1 MVQTDTYAKILSALA
16 SLAFLSFIFGIILY
30 IIEGSSPYW
39 LTTWYNK
46 HFNTNYSVTNIRYK
60 IYHAA
65 GWFIMGAVI
74 ALIIIEMFSQT
85 YLDKR
90 RKHEFIL
97 THLAM
102 QLENK
107 I

>member
-1 MVQTDTYAKILSALA
+1 MVETDTYAKILTAFA

-30 IIEGSSPYW
+30 IIEGTSEYW
-39 LTTWYNK
+39 MTKWYNK
-46 HFNTNYSVTNIRYK
+46 HFNTEYNVTIVK
-60 IYHAA
+60 KKVFHAA
-65 GWFIMGAVI
+65 GWFIGGSII
-74 ALIIIEMFSQT
+74 ALVIIELFSQV
-85 YLDKR
+85 YLEKR

-97 THLAM
+97 QHLKL

>member
-1 MVQTDTYAKILSALA
+1 MIKSDTYAKLLSGLV
-16 SLAFLSFIFGIILY
+16 SLAFFSFIFGIILF

-39 LTTWYNK
+39 FTTWYNK
-46 HFNTNYSVTNIRYK
+46 YFSTDYGVSSVRKK

-65 GWFIMGAVI
+65 AWFMGGAII
-74 ALIIIEMFSQT
+74 ALVIIEIFSQT
-85 YLDKR
+85 YLNKR

-97 THLAM
+97 THLQM
-102 QLENK
+102 QLENL

>member
-1 MVQTDTYAKILSALA
+1 MVETDTYAKFLSALA
-16 SLAFLSFIFGIILY
+16 SLAFLSFIFGIILF

-39 LTTWYNK
+39 MTTWYNK
-46 HFNTNYSVTNIRYK
+46 HFNTDYGVATIKYK
-60 IYHAA
+60 LNHAA
-65 GWFIMGAVI
+65 AWFMIGAVI
-74 ALIIIEMFSQT
+74 ALVVIEIFSQS
-85 YLDKR
+85 YLEKR

-97 THLAM
+97 THLQM